1 MIKKIWSKLS
11 PPNPN
16 IKKLQ
21 DALGITDKEA
31 KETDALIR
39 STIGPLEDD
48 IASITKRV
56 SKLIQRYTS
65 SLPEDESALICDELV
80 SYYMKRDK
88 DWMNGEDTFCVIAY
102 IFTFFALLIY
112 CSDAFNL
119 QAIQNQK
126 ENRNMYELPQEVQYA
141 SVAFFLHETEGRK
154 NHFELSQQAIKETLQ
169 QWQNLST
176 DA

>member
-48 IASITKRV
+48 IVSITKRV
-56 SKLIQRYTS
+56 SKLIHRYTS
-65 SLPEDESALICDELV
+65 SLPEDESALICDELDR
-80 SYYMKRDK
+80 K
-88 DWMNGEDTFCVIAY
+88 
-102 IFTFFALLIY
+102 
-112 CSDAFNL
+112 
-119 QAIQNQK
+119 
-126 ENRNMYELPQEVQYA
+126 
-141 SVAFFLHETEGRK
+141 SVV
-154 NHFELSQQAIKETLQ
+154 
-169 QWQNLST
+169 
-176 DA
+176 